1 METLKDRL
9 ILARK
14 SKNMKQKDVATML
27 NITRSCYANYEQG
40 LREPEIDTLKK
51 LCLIF
56 DISADYL
63 IGLEDERQKSLT
75 INNNFNTNNF
85 SHNDI
90 DINFN
95 IKKDGK

>member
-14 SKNMKQKDVATML
+14 SKNMKQKDVAKML

-40 LREPEIDTLKK
+40 VREPEIETLKK

-63 IGLEDERQKSLT
+63 IGLEEEKQNRNK
-75 INNNFNTNNF
+75 F
-85 SHNDI
+85 
-90 DINFN
+90 
-95 IKKDGK
+95 